1 MNNNFTHHS
10 TWYHFNKDSGAV
22 GACANTP
29 LTCEIPEENHYS
41 SANRARRAYS
51 DYKDRS
57 PLGRS
62 SLKALTSGELMST
75 FLREAREVGFDEPL
89 MQRAGSFAKELHR
102 GQFRFAPK
110 WEKRPPYIVH
120 PLRNAIR
127 MIRWG
132 VKDQDV
138 ILAGVLHDTI
148 EDSSEKYCA
157 DRGISYRDEA
167 HARTILEERLRRD
180 YGKRLAQITLALSN
194 PLQSPEFWGSLSDD
208 EKHAVYVEHVRE
220 AIHDD
225 QAVLLA
231 KISDVYDNG
240 AGLYH
245 TAFPERARQTR
256 KQALKYTLLLPI
268 FREEFSRNPIG
279 DPVVRNSVDKAL
291 WMIQDRLEEIFSK
304 HAE

>member
-1 MNNNFTHHS
+1 MNVKG

-22 GACANTP
+22 GICANTP
-29 LTCEIPEENHYS
+29 RNCEVPQDMHYA
-41 SANRARRAYS
+41 SANAARRAYGES
-51 DYKDRS
+51 RDRS

-62 SLKALTSGELMST
+62 SLKGLTSGELMST
-75 FLREAREVGFDEPL
+75 FLRESREIGLDVEL
-89 MQRAGSFAKELHR
+89 MQKAGSFAKELHK

-138 ILAGVLHDTI
+138 ILAGILHDTL
-148 EDSSEKYCA
+148 EDGAEKYCA
-157 DRGISYRDEA
+157 DRGIVAESES
-167 HARTILEERLRRD
+167 HAREILEKRLRRD
-180 YGKRLAQITLALSN
+180 YGKRLAQITVALSN
-194 PLQSPEFWGSLSDD
+194 PVQNAGLWSCLSDD
-208 EKHAVYVEHVRE
+208 EKHQIYVNHVRK
-220 AIHDD
+220 AVRDD

-245 TAFPERARQTR
+245 TATPERARQTR
-256 KQALKYTLLLPI
+256 KQASKYSLLLPI
-268 FREEFSRNPIG
+268 FREEFSRNVIA
-279 DPVVRNSVDKAL
+279 DPVIRNSVDKAL
-291 WMIQDRLEEIFSK
+291 WMIQDRLEEILANVDS
-304 HAE
+304 